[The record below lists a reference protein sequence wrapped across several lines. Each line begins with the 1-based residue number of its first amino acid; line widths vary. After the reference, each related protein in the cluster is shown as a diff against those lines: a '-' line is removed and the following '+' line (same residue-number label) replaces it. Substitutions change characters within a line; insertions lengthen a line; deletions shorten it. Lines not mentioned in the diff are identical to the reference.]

1 MSQCNMQGFIS
12 DEMDE
17 KFACCFPEGMDAT
30 SYLQAYLP
38 NNGDR
43 KFFGYCKET
52 EEWIQ
57 LVNKNGRLWIEV
69 GEAAA

>member
-12 DEMDE
+12 DEMDSE
-17 KFACCFPEGMDAT
+17 HAAIFREGGTAT
-30 SYLQAYLP
+30 EWLNEYLP
-38 NNGDR
+38 RDGDR
-43 KFFGYCKET
+43 MFFDRRDGYQ
-52 EEWIQ
+52 WIQ

>member
-12 DEMDE
+12 DEQDE
-17 KFACCFPEGMDAT
+17 KFASVFPEGMTAGQ
-30 SYLQAYLP
+30 YLAYALP
-38 NNGDR
+38 NDGDR
-43 KFFGYCKET
+43 AFFGYNKKT
-52 EEWIQ
+52 KEWIQ